1 LPSRTHL
8 PLLALPFSVALG
20 ALAFLNPIRAN
31 DRSFASFLAA
41 AAALILWSLALD
53 ALSRRRSLTVQFVPK
68 RQHYLQACAQGSF
81 LIYWA
86 LWWAPARAFAPFILA
101 QLLFAYAFDMLLS
114 WSRRNDYTLGFAPFP
129 VIFSINLFLLFRPD
143 WFFFQFAMVAL
154 GLLAKET
161 IRWPRD
167 GRRAHIFN
175 PSSFPLAVASLA
187 LLATGTTGITWGQEI
202 ATTQFF
208 PPHVYLALFLIGL
221 PGQFFF
227 GVTSMTMSAV
237 VTTWLFGRI
246 YFAVTGVYFFY
257 DSYIPIAVFLGM
269 HLLFNDPSTSPRSE
283 AGRIMHG
290 ALYGLGTVLFY
301 DLLGKAGLPTFYDK
315 LLPVPLLNLSVKL
328 IDRVFGSIKLAPK
341 LTGGLQGYQRNL
353 AYMSVWAIVFV
364 ALNVTQQ
371 VGDNHPG
378 QYIPFWQHACD
389 EGRRYACPY
398 LADVEQTACNRGSG
412 WGCNEAGRMD
422 ITLSRSGEDLRRTSA
437 AQALQPF
444 TRGCDLKFE
453 PACRNLY
460 TLTHGGALV
469 SAPPTL
475 GDYRILLQGSKNFV
489 PTHPSES
496 LFAVACRQGWPDTC
510 R

>member
-1 LPSRTHL
+1 MPSRTHL
-8 PLLALPFSVALG
+8 PLLALPFAI
-20 ALAFLNPIRAN
+20 ALAAVAFFSPIRTN
-31 DRSFASFLAA
+31 DRAFASFLGA
-41 AAALILWSLALD
+41 AAALTFWSLALD
-53 ALSRRRSLTVQFVPK
+53 AFSRRRALTLQFVPK
-68 RQHYLQACAQGSF
+68 RQHYVQACAQGAF

-86 LWWAPARAFAPFILA
+86 LWWPPARAFAPFILA

-129 VIFSINLFLLFRPD
+129 VIFSTNLFLLFRPA
-143 WFFFQFAMVAL
+143 WFVFQFAMVAL

-161 IRWPRD
+161 IRWTRD

-175 PSSFPLAVASLA
+175 PSSFPLAVASLV

-246 YFAVTGVYFFY
+246 YFALTGIYFFY

-283 AGRIMHG
+283 PGRIFYG

-301 DLLGKAGLPTFYDK
+301 DLLGKAGMPTFYDK
-315 LLPVPLLNLSVKL
+315 LLPVPLLNLSVKA
-328 IDRVFGSIKLAPK
+328 IDRILRSFKLGGSVKRAPR
-341 LTGGLQGYQRNL
+341 LQEYQHNL

-364 ALNVTQQ
+364 ALNATQQ

-389 EGRRYACPY
+389 AGRPYACPY
-398 LADVEQTACNRGSG
+398 LADLELTACNRGSG
-412 WGCNEAGRMD
+412 WACNEAGRTD

-444 TRGCDLKFE
+444 TRGCDLRFQ
-453 PACRNLY
+453 PACQNLY
-460 TLTHGGALV
+460 MLTHGGTLV
-469 SAPPTL
+469 SAPPTAQ
-475 GDYRILLQGSKNFV
+475 DYPILRQGSK
-489 PTHPSES
+489 
-496 LFAVACRQGWPDTC
+496 R
-510 R
+510 

>member
-1 LPSRTHL
+1 LPSRAHL
-8 PLLALPFSVALG
+8 PLLALPFAIALA
-20 ALAFLNPIRAN
+20 ALAFLSPIRTN
-31 DRSFASFLAA
+31 DRAFASFLGA
-41 AAALILWSLALD
+41 AAALTLWSLALD
-53 ALSRRRSLTVQFVPK
+53 ALSPRRALTFHFVPK

-86 LWWAPARAFAPFILA
+86 LWWPPARAFAPFILA
-101 QLLFAYAFDMLLS
+101 QLLFAYAFDILLS

-129 VIFSINLFLLFRPD
+129 VIFSTNLFLWFRPD
-143 WFFFQFAMVAL
+143 WFVFQFAMVAL
-154 GLLAKET
+154 GLFAKET
-161 IRWPRD
+161 IRWTRD

-175 PSSFPLAVASLA
+175 PSSFPLAVASLL

-283 AGRIMHG
+283 AGRIVHG

-315 LLPVPLLNLSVKL
+315 LLPVPLLNMSVKT
-328 IDRVFGSIKLAPK
+328 IDRVVGSIKLAPRLK
-341 LTGGLQGYQRNL
+341 GYQRNL

-364 ALNVTQQ
+364 ALNATQQ

-378 QYIPFWQHACD
+378 QYVPFWQHACD

-398 LADVEQTACNRGSG
+398 LADLELTACNRGSG
-412 WGCNEAGRMD
+412 WACNEAGRMD
-422 ITLSRSGEDLRRTSA
+422 ITLSRSGEDLRRKSA
-437 AQALQPF
+437 AEALQPF
-444 TRGCDLKFE
+444 TQGCDLKFQ
-453 PACRNLY
+453 PACGNLY

-469 SAPPTL
+469 SAPPNIE
-475 GDYRILLQGSKNFV
+475 DYPNLLRGSKSGVSAHNPADLF
-489 PTHPSES
+489 S
-496 LFAVACRQGWPDTC
+496 LACKQGWPDTC
-510 R
+510 DQK